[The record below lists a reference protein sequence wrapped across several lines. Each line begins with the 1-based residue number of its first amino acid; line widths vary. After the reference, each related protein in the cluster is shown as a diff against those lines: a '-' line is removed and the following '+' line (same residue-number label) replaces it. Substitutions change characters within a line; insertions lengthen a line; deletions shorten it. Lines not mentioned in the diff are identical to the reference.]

1 MKNYCPLPFGHVC
14 VGSLG
19 NYQICCQHRVPVEH
33 QDSINTA
40 KLEDWTQNQYLEEVR
55 DAFRQDIRHP
65 GCSVCWRDEDSGK
78 PSIRTRVSQEYR
90 LLGLKPLEERLVNAE
105 IQAGNLCNL
114 SCVMCDEAESSA
126 LLAENQRL
134 GINQIQQSDIK
145 WDDQAWKNLLEIL
158 PDLKVL
164 NIRGGEPLYNK
175 KLLETIEQMP
185 DEQCNRV
192 LLHITT
198 NATVWNERWETALKK
213 FRLVRVMLSIDAV
226 GDVYEYIRY
235 PAQWSTVE
243 HNVDSMLT
251 MPNFK
256 FTVHSVVQNLNIQH
270 LEDLIDWCRQR
281 QLFLEFQKCY
291 RPQYLEPTN
300 IPDLLVDFTIKQLK
314 QCQEKITESN
324 ARAFIQSC
332 LQDFETR
339 KQLGLDSTLW
349 KEFVT
354 IMNMRESLRGNNHRT
369 ILRY

>member
-19 NYQICCQHRVPVEH
+19 TYQICCQHRVPAKH
-33 QDSINTA
+33 QNNIS
-40 KLEDWTQNQYLEEVR
+40 EVPVSQWTKNQYLEQVR
-55 DAFRQDIRHP
+55 DAFQQDQRHP
-65 GCSVCWRDEDSGK
+65 GCAVCWRDEDSGK
-78 PSIRTRVSQEYR
+78 PSIRTRVSQEYQ
-90 LLGLKPLEERLVNAE
+90 LIGLKPMEQRLVNIE

-134 GINQIQQSDIK
+134 GINQIQQTDIK
-145 WDDQAWKNLLEIL
+145 WDEQAWKNLNEIL
-158 PDLKVL
+158 PKVRVL
-164 NIRGGEPLYNK
+164 NIRGGEPMYNK
-175 KLLETIEQMP
+175 KLLETIESMP
-185 DEQCNRV
+185 VEHCKNM

-235 PAQWSTVE
+235 PAQWNTVE
-243 HNVDSMLT
+243 QNVNRMLT

-256 FTVHSVVQNLNIQH
+256 FTVHSVVQNLNVAH
-270 LEDLIDWCRQR
+270 LEDLIDWCQSKN
-281 QLFLEFQKCY
+281 LFLEFQKCY

-300 IPDLLVDFTIKQLK
+300 IPNSLIDSTVAQLK
-314 QCQEKITESN
+314 RCENKVIEAN

-332 LQDFETR
+332 LNDFETR
-339 KQLGLDSTLW
+339 RQTEINLDLW
-349 KEFVT
+349 REFVSIIT
-354 IMNMRESLRGNNHRT
+354 LRESLRGNNHKD
-369 ILRY
+369 ILNY